1 MNELIKQRCQPCRAD
16 TPPLTDDEINRL
28 KQQIA
33 DWDVVTQDNVPQLQR
48 TFHFPDFAEALQ
60 FTNEVGEIAEE
71 QGHHPVITMTY
82 GRVTVAW
89 WTHAITGLHLND
101 FIMAANVDDIF
112 SRWELI
118 SGRRDD
124 VEQASDES
132 FPASD
137 PPGW

>member
-1 MNELIKQRCQPCRAD
+1 MSDLIKQRCLPCRAD
-16 TPPLTDDEINRL
+16 TPPLTTAEINGL
-28 KQQIA
+28 KKQVA
-33 DWDVVTQDNVPQLQR
+33 DWEVVNQDGVPQLQR
-48 TFHFPDFAEALQ
+48 TFRFPDFAEALQ
-60 FTNEVGEIAEE
+60 FTNEIGEIAEE
-71 QGHHPVITMTY
+71 QGHHPVITLTY
-82 GRVTVAW
+82 GAVTVAW
-89 WTHAITGLHLND
+89 WTHAINGLHLND
-101 FIMAANVDDIF
+101 FIMAANADDIF